1 MTVVAATKS
10 ARQRARGTSRLP
22 SRERQQ
28 TATRLLASAA
38 KLSYDPLT
46 EIDWEAPWVEGMPF
60 ADEKRLSLYGTE
72 LWETMTAEQRIELG
86 KHEVASIASVGI
98 WFELILMQM
107 LVRHAYHRDAT
118 TAHVQFALTEIADEC
133 RHSTMFAKMIA
144 KMGDTQFR
152 VDPRIHH
159 LSRLFKATSS
169 PTQTFA
175 GAMFV
180 EEILDAFQREAMDD
194 ESLQPL
200 VRKVSRIHV
209 VEESRHITYAREE
222 VLRRRLSAGARRYE
236 QFMVGVIVYCATTQ
250 LVRPQAYAAAGLDPA
265 QASAAAAVNPHWRA
279 TKTAMAAKV
288 IEVLDSAGLVG
299 RPNRLLLRKAGVL
312 G

>member
-1 MTVVAATKS
+1 MTVTTDRPARTS
-10 ARQRARGTSRLP
+10 ALLAPRD
-22 SRERQQ
+22 RQQ
-28 TATRLLASAA
+28 TATRLLASSA

-46 EIDWEAPWVEGMPF
+46 AIDWDAPWVEGMPF

-72 LWETMTAEQRIELG
+72 LWERMTPEQRVEMG

-118 TAHVQFALTEIADEC
+118 TPHVQFALTEIADEC

-152 VDPRIHH
+152 VSPFVHH

-194 ESLQPL
+194 ETLQPL
-200 VRKVSRIHV
+200 VRMVSKIHV
-209 VEESRHITYAREE
+209 VEESRHISYAREE
-222 VLRRRLSAGARRYE
+222 MLRRELSPRERVYE
-236 QFMVGVIVYCATTQ
+236 QLMIGTIVYFATTQ
-250 LVRPQAYAAAGLDPA
+250 LVRPEAYAAAGLDPVEA
-265 QASAAAAVNPHWRA
+265 KAAADANPVWRE

-288 IEVLDSAGLVG
+288 LDVLDQAGLVG
-299 RPNRLLLRKAGVL
+299 RPNRWLLRKAGVL
-312 G
+312 A